1 VSLAT
6 NAWAVSVD
14 EAYDEDGYDEEVYEE
29 EAQEPVELP
38 DQRLRPRLVDEADVL
53 TDSEESEL
61 LSKLDEISGRQQMDV
76 VIATVNSLEGK
87 TAEAYADDYF
97 DYNGFGY
104 GPMNSGILLLVS
116 MEDRDW
122 AISTSGDGITAFTDA
137 GCDYIGEEIVFWL
150 SDDLY
155 EHAFLTFADNCDKF
169 VTQAR
174 TGEPYDGDFMPEAE
188 FEPFWT
194 LAICLVIAFIISL
207 IITGVMKAQLK
218 SVRSQTRASQYVR
231 TGSLNVTCANDF
243 FLYRTLTRVPRPK
256 ESSSS
261 GSSTHRSSSG
271 RTHGGRSGKF

>member
-1 VSLAT
+1 MTKRITCLLITALICITCFVPALA
-6 NAWAVSVD
+6 NQKSS
-14 EAYDEDGYDEEVYEE
+14 
-29 EAQEPVELP
+29 
-38 DQRLRPRLVDEADVL
+38 RLVDNAGLLEDH
-53 TDSEESEL
+53 EYESVI
-61 LSKLDEISGRQQMDV
+61 SKLDDISERQKFDV
-76 VIATVNSLEGK
+76 VIVTVSSTDKK
-87 TAEAYADDYF
+87 TPEAFADDYY
-97 DYNGFGY
+97 DDHGY
-104 GPMNSGILLLVS
+104 GYGSNMDGILLLVS
-116 MEDRDW
+116 MEERDW
-122 AISTSGDGITAFTDA
+122 CISTSGYGITAFTDA